1 MKRIVAISGMALI
14 TACLIGWAAL
24 AGAQPAGKQPSAD
37 DLAADARNADSG
49 GATAPTGE
57 FPLRPRP
64 ANPGAS
70 LPSPTTSPN
79 PMSAD
84 PYPGMQQL
92 PPSSPPVKSPASEP
106 IGQLPQQPAPAA
118 PMQPMPPGAAGY
130 PDLPNQPAVPAGSQ
144 LPVESSTQAPGG
156 YGPVPGTA
164 PQPLNGIP
172 TGGNALPPL
181 GGAGEPSGQPA
192 DPNEERAP
200 QTGLGSEELSNR
212 QEPAISLQWVGP
224 TAAKLNQPNVY
235 SLIVRNICNIPVQQV
250 MVRVRVPVNLSCGD
264 SEPKALAEGN
274 VLVWELGAL
283 QPKEEKVLRM
293 KLLPERKGEATPQ
306 AWVTF
311 TGSSVLHIKVREP
324 KLALKMQG
332 PPKLL
337 LGETA
342 AFQIDVTNPGDGSTD
357 QVKIHAN
364 LSDGLECPRGNKI
377 EFDVGNLAAG
387 ETRTVTVMCITKKG
401 GSQKCTVLAEAEGGL
416 HAQEAAQTNVTMPRL
431 ELQLVG
437 PGLRYL
443 GRKAL
448 YSFKVA
454 NPGDAPATNV
464 TLNDVVP
471 EGFKVLAASDGG
483 RHDFS
488 AHTVSWFLGD
498 IKPGENREV
507 KLEVQAVNP
516 GEFKHKVNVVGAHN
530 LSAQSELDTRI
541 EGLSALMLEMVDTED
556 PIEVTSE
563 TSYEVRISNTGSQ
576 VETNIKLVATVPEKM
591 EFKSA
596 TGPVRFHQEG
606 KLIVFEPLEK
616 LAPRADAIFRINVR
630 ALDQGI
636 VRFKIQMTSTALTE
650 PVIKMEAT
658 RIYSD
663 APETKTSH

>member
-1 MKRIVAISGMALI
+1 M
-14 TACLIGWAAL
+14 
-24 AGAQPAGKQPSAD
+24 PS
-37 DLAADARNADSG
+37 
-49 GATAPTGE
+49 
-57 FPLRPRP
+57 
-64 ANPGAS
+64 
-70 LPSPTTSPN
+70 
-79 PMSAD
+79 
-84 PYPGMQQL
+84 L
-92 PPSSPPVKSPASEP
+92 PPSSPPIKSQAIEP
-106 IGQLPQQPAPAA
+106 VGQLPQQPATGV
-118 PMQPMPPGAAGY
+118 PMQPLPPGPSGY
-130 PDLPNQPAVPAGSQ
+130 PDPLGQPTVPAGSQ
-144 LPVESSTQAPGG
+144 LPLESSTQGPGN
-156 YGPVPGTA
+156 YGPAPGTA
-164 PQPLNGIP
+164 PQPLSNLP
-172 TGGNALPPL
+172 SGNTLPPL
-181 GGAGEPSGQPA
+181 NGAGEPNGLPA
-192 DPNEERAP
+192 SP
-200 QTGLGSEELSNR
+200 SEDHAAQSPLATDELTNR
-212 QEPAISLQWVGP
+212 QEPAVSLQWVGP

-235 SLIVRNICNIPVQQV
+235 SLVVRNICNIPVQQV
-250 MVRVRVPVNLSCGD
+250 MVRVRIPVNLSCGD
-264 SEPKALAEGN
+264 SEPKAATEGN

-293 KLLPERKGEATPQ
+293 KLVAERKGDASPQ

-324 KLALKMQG
+324 KLAIKVQG

-342 AFQIDVTNPGDGSTD
+342 AFQIEVNNPGDGSTD

-364 LSDGLECPRGNKI
+364 LSEGLECPRGNKI
-377 EFDVGNLAAG
+377 DFDIGNLAAG
-387 ETRTVTVMCITKKG
+387 ETRTVTVMCITKRG
-401 GSQKCTVLAEAEGGL
+401 GTQKCAVHADAEGGL
-416 HAQEAAQTNVTMPRL
+416 RAQEAAQINVTMPRL

-448 YSFKVA
+448 YSFKVT

-464 TLNDVVP
+464 TLSDVVP

-498 IKPGENREV
+498 IKPGEMREV

-516 GEFKHKVNVVGAHN
+516 GEFKHKVVVVGAHN
-530 LSAQSELDTRI
+530 LSAHSELDTRI

-556 PIEVTSE
+556 PIEVSSE
-563 TSYEVRISNTGSQ
+563 TSYEVRVSNTGSQ
-576 VETNIKLVATVPEKM
+576 VETNIKLVATIPDKM

-596 TGPVRFHQEG
+596 TGPVKFHEEG
-606 KLIVFEPLEK
+606 KMIVFEPLEK

-630 ALDQGI
+630 AIDQGI
-636 VRFKIQMTSTALTE
+636 VRFKIQMTSTNLTE